1 MRSSV
6 CIALALIGLLSV
18 QSVAQ
23 TADSDPANQLA
34 VQIGIAGKWKL
45 GHVTPVRLA
54 VPSSMRADL
63 RAIEIESVDGDGVPV
78 TYRTELDDATAATG
92 GEYVWSFIRIG
103 RQGASVSVRAYG
115 GAAAD
120 ELLQRVEL
128 TQEQSKGLASERHMV
143 IALGSGMGIGALSRD
158 EQDGSQTLVVAEVTS
173 VDDMPADW
181 RAFSAC
187 DLVVVST
194 ENTSLLNEL
203 TSQQWAATETWI
215 RRGGACVVSLG
226 GDGSELPA
234 ALLDMIPGT
243 AGEVASI
250 KNPGAIESLV
260 PTESPLRGFEAT
272 MLDLDEAQVRLSLR
286 DSLGR
291 ELPWWASYSRGHG
304 SVQLVAS
311 SLNAPALAQWE
322 DRPLLWQELISSYMD
337 FNASNSADSNSVGD
351 SSYLGYD
358 DVVGQLRATLDV
370 FPGLQVFSFG
380 QLAAILIGILILV
393 GPVDY
398 FVSVRW
404 LKRPE
409 LSWYFAGAILL
420 IASVALTWF
429 YGTIRPREIRIN
441 TAQIVDIDTS
451 DGRVAGSLWSH
462 VYSGAALTTTIGA
475 EDTQPEGAPIAL
487 DWQGLPGRGLGGLM
501 SQQAADR
508 GMPAYSVVAKQ
519 GEAAIT
525 DVGIPAAGTKSVFGT
540 WNSTVE
546 LSGDSSLVELD
557 VVDQLTGDLVN
568 PLDVDLKEPALFYH
582 NWFYSLD
589 SRIPPGGKFTIS
601 YDTIPQDIN
610 RRLNRRRI
618 VEDADMITPWDPAD
632 RNSLDRLLELMM
644 FYKAAKGPSY
654 MSLAHRFHPQL
665 DHSNLMSSE
674 FAVLIARVDEPW
686 GRIQVDLSE
695 GETSTIRQDIDRTW
709 CRLLIPV
716 KPSKN

>member
-1 MRSSV
+1 MKSSF
-6 CIALALIGLLSV
+6 CISVVVVALLSA
-18 QSVAQ
+18 QAVAQ

-34 VQIGIAGKWKL
+34 VQVGIAGKWKL
-45 GHVTPVRLA
+45 GHVTPVRISIPHSL
-54 VPSSMRADL
+54 RGDL

-78 TYRTELDDATAATG
+78 KYRTELDAATAGADSG
-92 GEYVWSFIRIG
+92 YIWSYIRIG
-103 RQGASVSVRAYG
+103 RHNASVAVRAYG
-115 GAAAD
+115 DAGD
-120 ELLQRVEL
+120 LLQQVEL
-128 TQEQSKGLASERHMV
+128 TQEQSKGLASQQHMV
-143 IALGSGMGIGALSRD
+143 IALGSGMGIDALSRD
-158 EQDGSQTLVVAEVTS
+158 EQEGSQTLVVAEVTS
-173 VDDMPADW
+173 ADDLPGDW
-181 RAFSAC
+181 RGLSAC
-187 DLVVVST
+187 DLLVLST
-194 ENTSLLNEL
+194 EDSQLLNNL
-203 TSQQWAATETWI
+203 TRRQWDAADTWI
-215 RRGGACVVSLG
+215 RRGGGCVISLG
-226 GDGSELPA
+226 GDGKKLPKDLA
-234 ALLDMIPGT
+234 DMLPG
-243 AGEVASI
+243 AVGEVASI

-260 PTESPLRGFEAT
+260 PTETPLRGFDAT
-272 MLDLDEAQVRLSLR
+272 MLDLNEGHVQLSLR
-286 DSLGR
+286 DALGR
-291 ELPWWASYSRGHG
+291 ELPWWTTYSRGHG
-304 SVQLVAS
+304 SVQLLAS
-311 SLNAPALAQWE
+311 SMNAPALAQWK
-322 DRPLLWQELISSYMD
+322 DRPLLWRELISSYWD
-337 FNASNSADSNSVGD
+337 FDANSSGDSNALGN

-358 DVVGQLRATLDV
+358 DLVGQLRATLDV

-398 FVSVRW
+398 LVSVRW

-420 IASVALTWF
+420 IASVGLTWF

-441 TAQIVDIDTS
+441 TAQILDIDTS
-451 DGRVAGSLWSH
+451 TGRVAGTLWSH
-462 VYSGAALTTTIGA
+462 VYSGAALTTTIWA
-475 EDTQPEGAPIAL
+475 EDTRPEDAPVQL
-487 DWQGLPGRGLGGLM
+487 DWQGLPGRGLGGLL

-508 GMPAYSVVAKQ
+508 GMPAYSVVANQ
-519 GEAAIT
+519 NESAIIG
-525 DVGIPAAGTKSVFGT
+525 VGIPAAGTKCVFGT
-540 WNSTVE
+540 WNTTVE
-546 LSGDSSLVELD
+546 LSGDSTLVELD

-632 RNSLDRLLELMM
+632 RNSLDRLMELMM

-674 FAVLIARVDEPW
+674 FAVLIGRVDEPW
-686 GRIQVDLSE
+686 GKIQVELSE
-695 GETSTIRQDIDRTW
+695 GETSAIQQDVDRTW